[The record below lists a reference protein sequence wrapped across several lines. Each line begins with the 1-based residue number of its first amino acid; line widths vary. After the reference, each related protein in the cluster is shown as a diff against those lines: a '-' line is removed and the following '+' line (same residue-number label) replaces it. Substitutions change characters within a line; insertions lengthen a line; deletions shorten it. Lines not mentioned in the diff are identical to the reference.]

1 MVVISHDVKGV
12 SYEESDD
19 YDRSFLLH
27 LFTAPAEP
35 SCFASMVV
43 TLQGYK
49 AGMVTP
55 TQPTISRMI
64 SYRSSTFFPT
74 AEKKENMK
82 IDLKKQEGVVGLPG
96 SHLSFPSV
104 P

>member
-1 MVVISHDVKGV
+1 VGPISDMVVISHDVKGV

-43 TLQGYK
+43 TL
-49 AGMVTP
+49 
-55 TQPTISRMI
+55 
-64 SYRSSTFFPT
+64 
-74 AEKKENMK
+74 
-82 IDLKKQEGVVGLPG
+82 
-96 SHLSFPSV
+96 
-104 P
+104 